1 MTDFDRTTHPDAR
14 HESTA
19 TLIGRLV
26 ESIPDLFRKEGLL
39 LRAEMDEKA
48 SQATTAIGVIVGGAV
63 IALTALNVLAAA
75 LTAAI
80 AEAGIPPAWSAVIVG
95 GVLALIAL
103 AMIGK
108 GTRDL
113 KASRLAP
120 NRTAR
125 SLGRDA
131 AVAREAM
138 R

>member
-1 MTDFDRTTHPDAR
+1 MTDFDRTTPPDTR

-19 TLIGRLV
+19 ALIGRLV

-39 LRAEMDEKA
+39 FRAEMDEKV
-48 SQATTAIGVIVGGAV
+48 SQATTAVGIIVGGTV

-80 AEAGIPPAWSAVIVG
+80 AEAGISPAWSAVIVG

-131 AVAREAM
+131 AVAKEAT